1 MVWFKTKSRCN
12 RCNGKYRFLR
22 NLSFKAQVLAVL
34 ARAPKTLGVRNL
46 SSRGSFYMRWA
57 IPISWTGW
65 CFVGLPRLI
74 FAFFTLRIVIVS
86 RVYIRRW
93 DGALAEIQV
102 ARTRVSVSPRPFIK
116 SPTTHF
122 KRKRGTS
129 LASLVKRVC
138 LAYRADSPH
147 TRQAVRYHK

>member
-74 FAFFTLRIVIVS
+74 FCLFHSYNCSKSCLYKKVGWRACGDPGWV
-86 RVYIRRW
+86 
-93 DGALAEIQV
+93 
-102 ARTRVSVSPRPFIK
+102 RTRVSVSPRPFIK

-129 LASLVKRVC
+129 RASLVKRVS